1 MISHLHRRVWFIIAL
16 TIVAL
21 LSIVPWTSLGISLP
35 SFIPHS
41 EYKLWLD
48 LNGGVEL
55 DYKIDTEEALKRN
68 PETNIDEVA
77 EGLKK
82 IIEKRV
88 NSLGTAEPTIS
99 RAQYGWEEH
108 IIVQIPTIAAD
119 LSLSEAE
126 QRKRNDEYIA
136 QAKSTIGKVV
146 TLEFKEAKTTITD
159 ADKKER
165 EQLAIDARAR
175 IASGE
180 TIESIAEKLTLNHEN
195 VRFESGSGTKEE
207 LPSIVSYPGIKE
219 STGKYLSEVVK
230 TKAEKA
236 LTLSGETAKEGYSV
250 IEWDI
255 SLSGS
260 TKLYAYKALWIDQ
273 TPSAWQVAK
282 TQDGKSLN
290 DQYLSDAQ
298 MVFSQNAQPQIQLTF
313 NEEGKKIFGEISER
327 LIGEQLAI
335 FVGGDL
341 ITAPVIQTKIADGLA
356 VISGNYTIDE
366 AKEQAQDIKT
376 GIVPAPIY
384 LSSERTID
392 AKIGRDAL
400 QTILIAGVIG
410 LGVIIVFL
418 TYVYRVAGLL
428 AGVALIIYAI
438 LLIALV
444 KSFSIVLTLA
454 SIAGVILSIGLAIDA
469 NILIFE
475 RMKESLR
482 DGKNLVEATLIGF
495 EKSWSAIWDS
505 HVTSLTSAFI
515 LFIFGVNLIK
525 GFGLMLGLGI
535 ILSLFTAMWVSRILL
550 LSVTSRFQHSKE
562 SFIGKLGKNP
572 EKS

>member
-1 MISHLHRRVWFIIAL
+1 
-16 TIVAL
+16 
-21 LSIVPWTSLGISLP
+21 
-35 SFIPHS
+35 
-41 EYKLWLD
+41 
-48 LNGGVEL
+48 
-55 DYKIDTEEALKRN
+55 
-68 PETNIDEVA
+68 
-77 EGLKK
+77 
-82 IIEKRV
+82 
-88 NSLGTAEPTIS
+88 
-99 RAQYGWEEH
+99 
-108 IIVQIPTIAAD
+108 
-119 LSLSEAE
+119 
-126 QRKRNDEYIA
+126 
-136 QAKSTIGKVV
+136 V

-165 EQLAIDARAR
+165 EQIAVDARAR

-180 TIESIAEKLTLNHEN
+180 TIENIAEKLTLNHEN
-195 VRFESGSGTKEE
+195 VRFESGSGTKDT
-207 LPSIVSYPGIKE
+207 LPSIVLYTDLKDE
-219 STGKYLSEVVK
+219 AGKHLSPVVK

-255 SLSGS
+255 SQSGS
-260 TKLYAYKALWIDQ
+260 TKIYGYKALWIDE

-327 LIGEQLAI
+327 LIGKQLAI

-356 VISGNYTIDE
+356 VISGNYTIEE

-400 QTILIAGVIG
+400 QTILVAGVIG
-410 LGVIIVFL
+410 LGVIILFL

-438 LLIALV
+438 LLVALV

-550 LSVTSRFQHSKE
+550 LSVTAKFQHSKE
-562 SFIGKLGKNP
+562 SFIGKLRKNP